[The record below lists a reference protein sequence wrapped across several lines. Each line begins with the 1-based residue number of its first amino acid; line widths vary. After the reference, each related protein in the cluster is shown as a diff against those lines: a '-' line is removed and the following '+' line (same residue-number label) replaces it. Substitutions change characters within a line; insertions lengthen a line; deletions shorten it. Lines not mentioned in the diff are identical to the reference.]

1 MRVKNEGLCR
11 TAEKVASSSEYIF
24 TAADCIL
31 KAPIYDPQ
39 KLLCVG
45 MNYVDHCKE
54 QNYPVPEEPV
64 IFSKFASAIT
74 EPNGAVILPD
84 ETDVSKASL
93 PPPLC
98 STAVIVCISYRVWI
112 TRLSLPLSFQEREN
126 ISRCES
132 TGLHS

>member
-1 MRVKNEGLCR
+1 MRVENEALCR
-11 TAEKVASSSEYIF
+11 TAEKAASSSEHIF

-74 EPNGAVILPD
+74 EPNGAVILSN
-84 ETDVSKASL
+84 ETDVSKTSL
-93 PPPLC
+93 PPPLLMFHC
-98 STAVIVCISYRVWI
+98 CYCMH
-112 TRLSLPLSFQEREN
+112 LL
-126 ISRCES
+126 
-132 TGLHS
+132 